1 MKKKIVSMLIMG
13 LVTTG
18 IISLILL
25 LVNTSLSGIK
35 LLEIWSKSWLIAYL
49 IAIPVIL
56 FISPK
61 IEKLVNKFIKE

>member
-1 MKKKIVSMLIMG
+1 MKKKIVFALIMG

-25 LVNTSLSGIK
+25 LVNTNFPVLK
-35 LLEIWSKSWLIAYL
+35 FLKIWLKSWLIAYL
-49 IAIPVIL
+49 IVIPVIL